1 MRTTGQAFKAYYA
14 RMSDSDLLAAARNRS
29 SFIPLAQTQMV
40 EELTKRQLAV
50 PPESTTQTR
59 PAPTLLA
66 RFVRRFRRQP
76 ATPSEPAQTP
86 SVAPV
91 IPVAPEPPP
100 AAARAGTRT
109 LHAAAHIGATEDQV
123 SMVGTVPER
132 VNKHG
137 AKIEDIAGTGQ
148 HDSLGG

>member
-14 RMSDSDLLAAARNRS
+14 GMTDADLMAVARNRG

-40 EELTKRQLAV
+40 EELNKRQLAV
-50 PPESTTQTR
+50 PPEPAAETR
-59 PAPTLLA
+59 HAPTLFTKLA
-66 RFVRRFRRQP
+66 QRLRREVPKR
-76 ATPSEPAQTP
+76 TEPAP
-86 SVAPV
+86 A
-91 IPVAPEPPP
+91 IPTAAEPAVP
-100 AAARAGTRT
+100 AHRGTRRSHT
-109 LHAAAHIGATEDQV
+109 LAHIGATEDQV

-137 AKIEDIAGTGQ
+137 VKIEDMAGTGQ

>member
-14 RMSDSDLLAAARNRS
+14 RMSDADLLVVARNRS

-40 EELTKRQLAV
+40 EELTRRQLAV
-50 PPESTTQTR
+50 PPDAPAETR
-59 PAPTLLA
+59 HAPTLFS
-66 RFVRRFRRQP
+66 RFVRKFRR
-76 ATPSEPAQTP
+76 EPAIPPQSADAA
-86 SVAPV
+86 SVAAA
-91 IPVAPEPPP
+91 IRVAPDPAPPT
-100 AAARAGTRT
+100 RVGTRT
-109 LHAAAHIGATEDQV
+109 LHAIAHIGATEDQV

-137 AKIEDIAGTGQ
+137 IKIEDLAGTGQ